1 MAYVNIHSSFSRW
14 HIVSNLSSVLI
25 VFHKFF
31 SGIALSDVHLCFSLI
46 FVTNGK
52 AVEGGT
58 TSVA

>member
-1 MAYVNIHSSFSRW
+1 M
-14 HIVSNLSSVLI
+14 SNLSSVLI